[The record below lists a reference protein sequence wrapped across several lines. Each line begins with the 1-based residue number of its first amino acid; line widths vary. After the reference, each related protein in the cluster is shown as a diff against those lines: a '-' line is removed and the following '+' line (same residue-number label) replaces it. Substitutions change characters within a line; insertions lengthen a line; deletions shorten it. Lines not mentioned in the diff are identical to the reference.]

1 MNIIPMQQ
9 NNPNFGKLYAPRKLK
24 LAESVRSK
32 DLLKYP
38 VIKECADKFDAV
50 VKREQ
55 EIASY
60 REELGCIPAGIT
72 GILTAVIGSVVVAC
86 TYSIKNGLCCAFP
99 LGIAGGLLGGLITP
113 FIPDPER
120 KEYLYSITGVKKYH
134 DGSEIKTQPY
144 AFSKS
149 SELDF
154 FGEESLMV
162 QHLEKQDKAHFLTV
176 IAKHYPENGVFDAKS
191 ILKIL
196 ESKDVKQDY
205 KNGEAFNY
213 SIDINDDTTLLSKFF
228 ELFRTE
234 ANAKDYDKIV
244 SIIKSTPN
252 IDFNQKDNVGISIAE
267 NILNS
272 ENISALDVIKDVE
285 VEYSDTMDTLY
296 NNIRNEEFKRK
307 ALDLNVKFTDPA
319 KVLEQTG
326 SLKEFQ
332 NSLKQLDSPFYKNK
346 RVAIAKVWET
356 LSMRLQNT
364 NGTLR
369 EVNRILF
376 DYLPENLRMDV

>member
-1 MNIIPMQQ
+1 MKVVSTQQ

-38 VIKECADKFDAV
+38 AIKECANKFDV
-50 VKREQ
+50 LVKREQ
-55 EIASY
+55 AIASY

-72 GILTAVIGSVVVAC
+72 GILTAVVGAVMIAY
-86 TYSIKNGLCCAFP
+86 THSIKNGLLCTFP

-120 KEYLYSITGVKKYH
+120 KEYAYSITGIKKYH

-144 AFSKS
+144 TFVRNT
-149 SELDF
+149 ELDF
-154 FGEESLMV
+154 FGKESSFA

-196 ESKDVKQDY
+196 ESKDIKQDY

-213 SIDINDDTTLLSKFF
+213 NIDINGTTTLLSTFF
-228 ELFRTE
+228 EIFRTE
-234 ANAKDYDKIV
+234 ANAKDYDKVV

-252 IDFNQKDNVGISIAE
+252 IDFNQKDNVGISIVE

-272 ENISALDVIKDVE
+272 ENISALDVIKDIE
-285 VEYSDTMDTLY
+285 IEYSDTMDTLY
-296 NNIRNEEFKRK
+296 NNIRNEEFKKK
-307 ALDLNVKFTDPA
+307 ALDLNVQFTDPA
-319 KVLEQTG
+319 KVLKQTG

-332 NSLKQLDSPFYKNK
+332 NSLKQLNSPFYKNK
-346 RVAIAKVWET
+346 NVAAAKIWET
-356 LSMRLQNT
+356 LSVHLQN
-364 NGTLR
+364 NRDTLTK
-369 EVNRILF
+369 VNAILF
-376 DYLPENLRMDV
+376 NYLPENLRMD